1 MAATKAAIEL
11 AKIAAQA
18 AYDKKAE
25 NITLIDVSEHLVIT
39 DIFLVASASN
49 DRQVSAIVDEI
60 EKALSAKGF
69 DAIRREGE
77 REAKWVLLDY
87 FEVVVHIQQDEERI
101 LYDLER
107 LWRDCPTIQLIVF
120 KDKKMC
126 HLMKLD

>member
-25 NITLIDVSEHLVIT
+25 NITLIDVSDHLVIT

-107 LWRDCPTIQLIVF
+107 LWRDCPTIPVELT
-120 KDKKMC
+120 
-126 HLMKLD
+126 